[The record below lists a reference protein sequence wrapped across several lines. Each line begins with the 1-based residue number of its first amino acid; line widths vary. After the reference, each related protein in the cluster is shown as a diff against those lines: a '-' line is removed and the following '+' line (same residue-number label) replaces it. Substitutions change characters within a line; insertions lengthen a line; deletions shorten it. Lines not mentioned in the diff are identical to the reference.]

1 MNFALA
7 KTGMSTRAAEPTHAL
22 HGFCTKLIDLEF
34 RFPQH
39 RMAVAFDLPG
49 PTFRSL
55 KLPSYKSGRPPM
67 PGDLRSQIELIRE
80 ACGLFGL
87 PSLSEPSY
95 EGDDILATCATAAA
109 KAGFASVTI
118 VTGDKDML
126 QLVTPDDAP
135 TRVAIW
141 DDRAKRVMDGEAVRA
156 KFGVAPHQ
164 IADYLALTGDASDAV
179 PGVPGV
185 GPKGAAQL
193 LAAHG
198 DLDAVLAA
206 AASMKKSKRREA
218 LLDHAEQARRSR
230 MLVELC
236 RDVPLDPALAT
247 GLPMSFKSDELERFL
262 KRWELNQVAGK
273 VRKLRKAQE
282 QMEAGGGGA

>member
-179 PGVPGV
+179 PGVPW
-185 GPKGAAQL
+185 
-193 LAAHG
+193 
-198 DLDAVLAA
+198 
-206 AASMKKSKRREA
+206 M
-218 LLDHAEQARRSR
+218 
-230 MLVELC
+230 
-236 RDVPLDPALAT
+236 LAT
-247 GLPMSFKSDELERFL
+247 LSSNQFNEPYRNYSDMKRLRASLKISALGAVDTSMS
-262 KRWELNQVAGK
+262 
-273 VRKLRKAQE
+273 LRLTPSR
-282 QMEAGGGGA
+282 